1 MTKNTIKAALENGQ
15 AVFNLNETGRDT
27 LAPAEWHLLNLS
39 GYEVSRAGNYLI
51 IDARGA
57 GELKDAYLHGASF
70 HNSLFEEER
79 IEFGKQHLAFLREK
93 SINECEEFGED
104 ILKSVQGWNY
114 WKHNGLTP
122 SKVDILKALCGQG
135 SYADDMAEALTLGL
149 LEDIART
156 LFDGNAEI
164 SLEDING

>member
-1 MTKNTIKAALENGQ
+1 MTKDTIKAALENGQ
-15 AVFNLNETGRDT
+15 AVFDLNETGRDT
-27 LAPAEWHLLNLS
+27 LAPAEWHILNLS

-57 GELKDAYLHGASF
+57 AELKDAYMNGARF

-79 IEFGKQHLAFLREK
+79 VEFGKQHLAFLREK
-93 SINECEEFGED
+93 CINECEECGED
-104 ILKSVQGWNY
+104 IIKSVQCWVY
-114 WKHNGLTP
+114 WAHNGLTP

-135 SYADDMAEALTLGL
+135 SYADDMAEAFTLGL

-164 SLEDING
+164 TLEDING